1 MNLSGKKTR
10 TGRISGEC
18 RISATK
24 GESLYMWLEANSRC
38 NFQVQGQGIPLKGFV
53 CLFLWEKP
61 YILLLLQKK
70 QRDPNTLISF
80 CSNRYLRRSFMSD
93 LKRTPLFESYSQYG
107 GKTIDFG
114 GWELPVQFSSIKEEH
129 DAVRNRAGLFDV
141 SHMGEI
147 FVEGPDALAYLQ
159 TLLSNDISKIQIGS
173 AQYNAMCYE
182 TGGVVDDLLT
192 YRLDE
197 NKYLLCV
204 NAANIEKDYEWMLA
218 QKSGDVAILNKSD
231 EYAQIALQG
240 PLAEEVLQT
249 LTSEKLNDIKYFKF
263 KENVEISGHRV
274 LVSRSGYTG
283 EDGFEIYGQPEAII
297 DLWEKILEAGKDK
310 GVVPAGLGA
319 RDTLRFEACLP
330 LYGQELSKDITP
342 LEAGIGFAV
351 KLSTDFIGRDAL
363 AAQKEEGLKRKI
375 VGVEM
380 AGKGIPRHGYKV
392 FKEGKAIGEVTTGT
406 QSPMTKRNI
415 GLALVD
421 ASKVE
426 IGTEVEIEIRGK
438 FIPAVVV
445 ETPFYKRAKN

>member
-1 MNLSGKKTR
+1 
-10 TGRISGEC
+10 
-18 RISATK
+18 
-24 GESLYMWLEANSRC
+24 
-38 NFQVQGQGIPLKGFV
+38 
-53 CLFLWEKP
+53 
-61 YILLLLQKK
+61 
-70 QRDPNTLISF
+70 
-80 CSNRYLRRSFMSD
+80 MSK
-93 LKRTPLFESYSQYG
+93 LKRTPLFESYSKYG

-147 FVEGPDALAYLQ
+147 FVEGTDAPGYLQ
-159 TLLSNDISKIQIGS
+159 KLLSNDISKIQIGG

-182 TGGVVDDLLT
+182 TGGVVDDLLV

-197 NKYLLCV
+197 DRYLLCV
-204 NAANIEKDYEWMLA
+204 NAANIEKDYEWMVS
-218 QKSGDVAILNKSD
+218 QKSGDVSITNQSN

-240 PLAEEVLQT
+240 PLSQEVLQT
-249 LTSEKLNDIKYFKF
+249 LTSENLDDIKYFKF
-263 KENVEISGHRV
+263 KDNVEVAGHMV

-283 EDGFEIYGQPEAII
+283 EDGFEIYGQPDAII
-297 DLWEKILEAGKDK
+297 DLWDKILEVGKDK

-330 LYGQELSKDITP
+330 LYGQELSKDISP

-351 KLSTDFIGRDAL
+351 KLNTEFIGRDAL
-363 AAQKEEGLKRKI
+363 ATQKENGLKRKL

-380 AGKGIPRHGYKV
+380 TGKGIPRHGYKV
-392 FKEGKAIGEVTTGT
+392 FKEGREIGEVTTGT

-421 ASKVE
+421 ASVAA

-445 ETPFYKRAKN
+445 ETPFYKRAK